1 MDRGEIAGTVIGII
15 IYILIIALIVASQW
29 KIFTKAGKP
38 GWAAIIPIYNMI
50 VLLEI
55 VKKPL
60 WMIILFFIPIANLVL
75 HIIICIELSN
85 NFGKSGGFAAGL
97 ILLPMIFFPMI
108 AFGDAKYEQVTQ
120 GNLKPEDFEAKKI
133 APKPKGG
140 FCTNCGVPLESGAQF
155 CIDCGTKIG

>member
-60 WMIILFFIPIANLVL
+60 WMIIFFFIPIANLVL

-108 AFGDAKYEQVTQ
+108 AFGDAKYEQETQ
-120 GNLKPEDFEAKKI
+120 VSE
-133 APKPKGG
+133 
-140 FCTNCGVPLESGAQF
+140 
-155 CIDCGTKIG
+155 